1 MIKLLYS
8 LISLSLL
15 TFSFSTVTFDLSAD
29 QSYTAAATITITLTA
44 SNSAD
49 TVITAT
55 GFTGL
60 KIVEDGG
67 SGEFALTCTGTTIPA
82 TGTPGTVSCT
92 VSGATAGTYKLDRT
106 STVSVTTDGSPV
118 EGAAID
124 TTTMTI
130 TAASQNQDPPA
141 QSGITI
147 SLKTGQSVNI
157 GSNVA
162 VKLTL
167 TSTSAATVK
176 TLTGLSLVKNDDNS
190 VTTTL
195 TCSATTAVSITAS
208 GSAEFSCTAATL
220 STAGT
225 YKLIGNSVAGTDDS
239 NGALSVTLTVSSA
252 NTIAVT
258 TANENNNNNNNNE
271 NSSKYLNISALFV
284 LLFFF

>member
-15 TFSFSTVTFDLSAD
+15 TFSFSTVTFDLTEN
-29 QSYTAAATITITLTA
+29 QSYQAAATITITLTA
-44 SNSAD
+44 SNSVD
-49 TVITAT
+49 TAITAT

-92 VSGATAGTYKLDRT
+92 VSGATAGTYKLDA
-106 STVSVTTDGSPV
+106 SATVSVTTEAGTVGGEAS
-118 EGAAID
+118 D
-124 TTTMTI
+124 TNTMTI
-130 TAASQNQDPPA
+130 TPASQNQDPPA

-208 GSAEFSCTAATL
+208 GSADFSCTAATL

-225 YKLIGNSVAGTDDS
+225 YKLIGNSVAGTDTS
-239 NGALSVTLTVSSA
+239 NGALTVPLNVKGT
-252 NTIAVT
+252 NTITVT
-258 TANENNNNNNNNE
+258 TPNTNPNDEG
-271 NSSKYLNISALFV
+271 SSKFLKLSSLFI
-284 LLFFF
+284 LFLFF